1 MKFRFEMIFPFVSM
15 ISSVP
20 ERTATLPES
29 VPAASTGEMA
39 SRKLRNRSQLEI
51 LTNRSHHPTGAY
63 TNTVLLP
70 VSIFFGFVFYHRTCH
85 SLHSFPSNVRPQI
98 CTLTVSVF
106 ARPHTISQSIFI
118 CLGHPSTFIFQRPSS
133 RTSICL
139 THSSDKFASSICVR
153 HSSICQNQAPL
164 HLLNFPST
172 PDTDYGNDNFT
183 DSPNATTTEEDEA
196 LDAGSSLQ
204 YQTIIHLCVIF
215 MSLIL
220 STITVILLLHLLC
233 FHLFLS
239 KFLLIS
245 FPFFSI
251 PVFPPFLVEIY
262 SR

>member
-1 MKFRFEMIFPFVSM
+1 MIFPFVSM

-70 VSIFFGFVFYHRTCH
+70 VSIFFGFIFYHRTCH

-153 HSSICQNQAPL
+153 HSFAKIKRPSICLISHPHQTLIMAM
-164 HLLNFPST
+164 T
-172 PDTDYGNDNFT
+172 I
-183 DSPNATTTEEDEA
+183 SPTRPTRPPPKRTRRWMPAAHCNTRQLFIFA
-196 LDAGSSLQ
+196 SSL
-204 YQTIIHLCVIF
+204 CR
-215 MSLIL
+215 
-220 STITVILLLHLLC
+220 
-233 FHLFLS
+233 
-239 KFLLIS
+239 S
-245 FPFFSI
+245 FCPRS
-251 PVFPPFLVEIY
+251 P
-262 SR
+262 